1 MVSDNK
7 ENLESQSERWTGNCT
22 HFIVMYVLILWCC
35 FVVLLQLE
43 PSLGQWTEFLIKYL
57 LLPYQLIAEFAWD
70 WLAVHY
76 WTSRFVIVNT
86 VLLSVLEG
94 CALWRL
100 WVGAEI
106 RYTRVIVIV

>member
-1 MVSDNK
+1 MIFS
-7 ENLESQSERWTGNCT
+7 G
-22 HFIVMYVLILWCC
+22 HFLIFFWCC
-35 FVVLLQLE
+35 GRQLE
-43 PSLGQWTEFLIKYL
+43 PSWGQWTEFLIKYL

-86 VLLSVLEG
+86 MLLSVLEG

-100 WVGAEI
+100 WVAAGI
-106 RYTRVIVIV
+106 R

>member
-1 MVSDNK
+1 M
-7 ENLESQSERWTGNCT
+7 
-22 HFIVMYVLILWCC
+22 
-35 FVVLLQLE
+35 VLLQLE